1 MIGVTPERYYISG
14 ICCSTEESV
23 LRRKLDAIVGPEH
36 YTYNPLTSE
45 LILRRSPGSAIV
57 QAEVTRSGF
66 GIRESRDIAEEESGW
81 PKYRELGFIGV
92 SIVLAVC
99 GIVAEAMVSTP
110 IVSRGLLLLS
120 IVLGGWRV
128 FVKAWHSARSFSLD
142 MNFLMAI
149 AVLGA
154 IAIDKWAEG
163 AAVIVLFG
171 LSLVLESMSMKRTR
185 RAVLSLM
192 ATAPP
197 EATVVRDGKEFV
209 APSATIQVGETIL
222 IRPGERVPLDGKV
235 TSGRS
240 TVDQSAIS
248 GESMPVLKE
257 EGAVV
262 FAGSVNE
269 RGALRVRVS
278 RVADDSMIARIVHL
292 VEEAQ
297 QKKAPVQMFVERCAR
312 IYTPAVVLLAAL
324 TALLPPLLL
333 EESFS
338 GWFYKAL
345 TLLVI
350 ACPCA
355 LVISTPVTIVSA
367 ITRAARMGL
376 LVKGGRQLEVLSKV
390 KAVAFDKTGTL
401 TEGKPRVTDIVALN
415 SMGRE
420 EILRLAAALELHSE
434 HHVASAILTEAA
446 IASVQH
452 GDVSVEQFES
462 VPGRGIE
469 GVIDG
474 NRYFL
479 GNLEFCEEKGFCSPR
494 VRSELHSLT
503 TEGKTAIVFGKKGE
517 AIAVLGLRDT
527 ARGESAAVV
536 ERLREAGVEHMV
548 IISGDRHESVS
559 NVAREVGLA
568 HTLSA
573 QLPEQKL
580 RAIEDLRKR
589 YGVVAM
595 VGDGVNDAPALAAA
609 SVGIAM
615 GFSGTDAALE
625 SADVVIMSDDI
636 GKVSTLL
643 QLSSKAMAVVRQNI
657 AFALTIKAVFLI
669 LSYAGLAT
677 LWMAVL
683 ADDGAAVVVILNGLR
698 LLAYSPAE

>member
-1 MIGVTPERYYISG
+1 MIHAAPERYYISG
-14 ICCSTEESV
+14 ICCSTEESM

-45 LILRRSPGSAIV
+45 LILRRSPGYAIV

-66 GIRESRDIAEEESGW
+66 GIRESRAIAEEESGW
-81 PKYRELGFIGV
+81 PKYRELGLIGI

-128 FVKAWHSARSFSLD
+128 FVKAWHSARAFSLD

-209 APSATIQVGETIL
+209 VPSATIQVGETIL

-240 TVDQSAIS
+240 TIDQSAIS

-257 EGAVV
+257 EGDVV

-278 RVADDSMIARIVHL
+278 KVADDSMLARIVHL
-292 VEEAQ
+292 VEQAQ
-297 QKKAPVQMFVERCAR
+297 QKKAPVQMFVERFAR
-312 IYTPAVVLLAAL
+312 IYTPAVVLLAVL
-324 TALLPPLLL
+324 TALLPPFLLQ
-333 EESFS
+333 ESFS
-338 GWFYKAL
+338 SWFYKAL

-452 GDVSVEQFES
+452 GDVSVERFES

-479 GNLEFCEEKGFCSPR
+479 GNLEFSEEKGFCSPR

-503 TEGKTAIVFGKKGE
+503 KEGKTAIVFGKEGE

-536 ERLREAGVEHMV
+536 ERLRKAGVEHMV

-595 VGDGVNDAPALAAA
+595 VGDGVNDAPALAAS

-615 GFSGTDAALE
+615 GVSGTDAALE
-625 SADVVIMSDDI
+625 SADVVLMSDDI